1 MLIGYQQIASLLK
14 MGAQPDFVPI
24 VIPAKKKLSIFPLKI
39 RFIIVVHFFK
49 ISDTQRYKKFVVIG

>member
-24 VIPAKKKLSIFPLKI
+24 VIPAKKKLSIFAGNKCE
-39 RFIIVVHFFK
+39 
-49 ISDTQRYKKFVVIG
+49 KFNDCYHIYRSKSLH